1 MYIRYKLY
9 RSSVPDQIFNSEM
22 IEVPLE
28 NDDHIVMI
36 DKVLQD
42 VLTRHISEL
51 PEVQKFGTAYIGKME
66 IVNIEINDKDN
77 LNLTEEA
84 FRHYMS
90 TIMPKLEI
98 IWNQT
103 SNNID
108 EEENSFKIE
117 NKEN

>member
-9 RSSVPDQIFNSEM
+9 RSSVPDEVFNSEM
-22 IEVPLE
+22 IEVPIE

-36 DKVLQD
+36 DKILQD
-42 VLTRHISEL
+42 VLTQHISNL
-51 PEVQKFGTAYIGKME
+51 PEVQKYGTGYIGRME
-66 IVNIEINDKDN
+66 IVNIEINDNDN

-90 TIMPKLEI
+90 TILPHLEI
-98 IWNQT
+98 IWSQT
-103 SNNID
+103 DTNMNN
-108 EEENSFKIE
+108 EEKAVKSE